1 MPTPT
6 APAKI
11 NLFLH
16 VGSARADGY
25 HLIES
30 LVAFADCG
38 DELRFTPGGSAYSIS
53 VAGPFAEAAG
63 EPAHNLV
70 IKAAETLKRKLPN
83 ARSGAF
89 VLTKNLPAGAGL
101 GGGSSDAAA
110 ALRLIATESGIALD
124 DPLLLQAARET
135 GADVLVCL
143 QRKARLVSGTGE
155 ILSEPIAIPALD
167 AVLVWPN
174 APASTPAV
182 YRAFDDAEIRRSTEF
197 GIRTGDVPREP
208 RAFLEFLARQNNDLT
223 RAAWH
228 VVPHIAEAD
237 AALRAVDHVRLIRMS
252 GSGST
257 VFGIYDSK
265 QDAEAE
271 AAAIRAKYP
280 DWWVKATT
288 LS

>member
-70 IKAAETLKRKLPN
+70 IKAAETLKRKLPT

-228 VVPHIAEAD
+228 VVPHIAEVD